1 MTLST
6 TKTQQL
12 QNDCFT
18 ELLDFFVISFTRY
31 EKYDLD
37 SLLRDLCFIPVS
49 LYVLIT
55 IAWEYLTSTSMIV
68 DMKVLKP
75 IVHPAL
81 LINEELQK
89 LTVKN
94 LRELQSFPKNYK
106 KQDIINA
113 LLITC

>member
-1 MTLST
+1 
-6 TKTQQL
+6 
-12 QNDCFT
+12 
-18 ELLDFFVISFTRY
+18 
-31 EKYDLD
+31 
-37 SLLRDLCFIPVS
+37 
-49 LYVLIT
+49 
-55 IAWEYLTSTSMIV
+55 MIV

>member
-31 EKYDLD
+31 EKYDLN

-55 IAWEYLTSTSMIV
+55 ITWEYFTSTSMII

-75 IVHPAL
+75 IMHPTL
-81 LINEELQK
+81 LINEDLQK

-94 LRELQSFPKNYK
+94 LRKLGNFPSKYK
-106 KQDIINA
+106 KQEIINA
-113 LLITC
+113 LLIAC

>member
-12 QNDCFT
+12 QSDYIQ
-18 ELLDFFVISFTRY
+18 ELIEFFVISFTRY
-31 EKYDLD
+31 EKYDLN

-55 IAWEYLTSTSMIV
+55 ITWEYFTSISMIL
-68 DMKVLKP
+68 DIKVPKP
-75 IVHPAL
+75 IVHPSL
-81 LINEELQK
+81 LINEDLQK

-94 LRELQSFPKNYK
+94 LRKMQSFPKSYK
-106 KQDIINA
+106 KQDIINT